1 MSTSDP
7 LAAAREAL
15 AAGNSAEAERW
26 LRTIPEGDS
35 RQFQALHLL
44 GLLAHRKG
52 QPAQAQRLLRRA
64 LELTP
69 QEDPR
74 QGEAWSHLG
83 EVERVLGDP
92 VAAIAAARRAVELLP
107 DWAPAYNNLG
117 LAHLDGEELEAAEG
131 ALRRAI
137 ELDAGY
143 AKAWYNL
150 GNVLRLRRQLEEAE
164 ASVREAL
171 RLKPH
176 YARAHNALGVLLDN
190 AGRDAE
196 AAASF
201 QQALRLAPRDA
212 KPLLNYGNLLSR
224 LRRYD
229 DALKCY
235 DHALHLKRD
244 YAEAWLA
251 KASVLQSRE
260 RWEEALDAVR
270 RAGRL
275 RMDDA
280 EIPFR
285 LGQVHFSR
293 YAYGEAIAAFQK
305 ALALDPQHHG
315 ATCALAQARGEIC
328 DWRERPAEMAAIR
341 KIIAST
347 REEGENAPLPPFVS
361 FLPFRPDELLAL
373 ARDNAQ
379 RLLRETSEDRAQLAA
394 RPPHPAARRR
404 LRIGYLSSDFRSHAV
419 AYAANSLWGLHDR
432 DRFEIAAYSLGPDDG
447 SDYRR
452 RIVAECDR
460 FVDLR
465 GATDSEAARRIHRD
479 GVDILVDLTGYT
491 RGGRAGIPARRP
503 APVRVSWLYPCT
515 MGGGINDYYIGDP
528 IVTPPEHADR
538 YGEKLALLPHCYHVT
553 DYRQPINPRPVGR
566 AEEGLPPE
574 GFVFCS
580 FNKLAKIDPAVFD
593 CWMRILRA
601 VPESC
606 LWFLEWAPARD
617 NLCREAEARGV
628 SSSRLIFGGVR
639 PKPDHLARHKLAQL
653 FLDTLVFSAHTT
665 AADALWAGVPLLTL
679 PGETFASRVAASML
693 TAVGLPELVM
703 PDLATYES
711 RAIELARQPDLLLA
725 VRQQLDNRR
734 RSSPLFDTPRFVR
747 NLERAYL
754 AMWDRHERALE
765 PDLLVIEEG

>member
-1 MSTSDP
+1 MSASDP
-7 LAAAREAL
+7 LVGAREAL
-15 AAGNSAEAERW
+15 AAGNSAEAERL
-26 LRTIPEGDS
+26 LRTIPEGDN
-35 RQFQALHLL
+35 RHFEALHLL

-52 QPAQAQRLLRRA
+52 QPAQAQRLLLRA
-64 LELTP
+64 LELEARPGP
-69 QEDPR
+69 QR
-74 QGEAWSHLG
+74 GEVWSHLA
-83 EVERVLGDP
+83 EIERALGDP
-92 VAAIAAARRAVELLP
+92 AAATTAARRAVELLP
-107 DWAPAYNNLG
+107 DWAPGYNNLG
-117 LAHLDGEELEAAEG
+117 LAHLDGEKHAAAEA

-143 AKAWYNL
+143 ARAWYNL
-150 GNVLRLRRQLEEAE
+150 GNVLRLRRRPEEAE

-171 RLKPH
+171 RLNPR
-176 YARAHNALGVLLDN
+176 YARAHNALGVLLDT
-190 AGRDAE
+190 AGRAEE

-201 QQALRLAPRDA
+201 QRALRLAPRDA
-212 KPLLNYGNLLSR
+212 KPLLNYGTLLSR

-229 DALKCY
+229 DALRCY
-235 DHALHLKRD
+235 DQALHLKRD

-251 KASVLQSRE
+251 KASVLQSLE
-260 RWEEALDAVR
+260 RWDAALEAIR

-275 RMDDA
+275 RTEDA

-293 YAYGEAIAAFQK
+293 YAYREAIAAFQK
-305 ALALDPQHHG
+305 ARALDPLHRG
-315 ATCALAQARGEIC
+315 AICALAQARGEIC

-341 KIIAST
+341 QAIAAAK
-347 REEGENAPLPPFVS
+347 EAGEDAPVPPFVS
-361 FLPFRPDELLAL
+361 FLPFRPDELLGL
-373 ARDNAQ
+373 ARDNAE
-379 RLLRETSEDRAQLAA
+379 RLLRESSADRARLAR
-394 RPPHPAARRR
+394 RPPRPVADRR
-404 LRIGYLSSDFRSHAV
+404 LLIGYLSSDFRSHAV
-419 AYAANSLWGLHDR
+419 AYAAQSLWGLHDR
-432 DRFEIAAYSLGPDDG
+432 ERFEIAAFSLGPDDG

-465 GATDSEAARRIHRD
+465 SATDGEAARRIHQD

-515 MGGGINDYYIGDP
+515 MGGGINDYYIGDA
-528 IVTPPEHADR
+528 IVTPAEHADR
-538 YGEKLALLPHCYHVT
+538 YGEKLVQLPHCYHIT

-566 AEEGLPPE
+566 AEEGLPAE

-580 FNKLAKIDPAVFD
+580 FNKLAKIDPTVFD
-593 CWMRILRA
+593 CWMRILHA

-606 LWFLEWAPARD
+606 LWFLEWAPAREH
-617 NLCREAEARGV
+617 LCREAEARGV
-628 SSSRLIFGGVR
+628 SSRRLFFGGVR
-639 PKPDHLARHKLAQL
+639 PKPDHLARHKIAQL

-703 PDLATYES
+703 PDLATYEQ
-711 RAIELARQPDLLLA
+711 RAIELARQPDLLRA
-725 VRQQLDNRR
+725 VRQQLSNRR
-734 RSSPLFDTPRFVR
+734 QSAPLFDTPRFVR

-754 AMWDRHERALE
+754 AMWARHENGLE
-765 PDLLVIEEG
+765 PEMLVIEEG